1 MLCSNLEGASLVGC
15 NFDDPAGSN
24 AIMEGSSVENWMSEE
39 HFIQRFSLSGVN
51 LRGAVLEGSNMAR
64 VNLRVATIKHG
75 NLKNC
80 DLRAAVLA
88 GADLEVILSG
98 AEVKIGQFWINEIQS
113 QFTVLQPV
121 RERPGRGQPPR
132 RQPEGHH
139 PGADADAAA
148 HVTDH
153 SVTHR
158 RRRRRRRRKQQSQQ
172 SIVREIM
179 LAREKVIPRNFLKF
193 LLCFPEHSKQKY
205 TV

>member
-88 GADLEVILSG
+88 GADLEVSGGGENRSILD
-98 AEVKIGQFWINEIQS
+98 
-113 QFTVLQPV
+113 L
-121 RERPGRGQPPR
+121 
-132 RQPEGHH
+132 
-139 PGADADAAA
+139 
-148 HVTDH
+148 
-153 SVTHR
+153 
-158 RRRRRRRRKQQSQQ
+158 
-172 SIVREIM
+172 
-179 LAREKVIPRNFLKF
+179 
-193 LLCFPEHSKQKY
+193 
-205 TV
+205 